1 MEIFVDTS
9 AFVAITNRSDQYH
22 LRAQEFLGT
31 LDPSIKLHTSN
42 YIIDET
48 ITRIR
53 MIVGHKPALTFG
65 KRIFSSRLYT
75 IHYIGEVIE
84 KEAFR
89 IFEKYLDK
97 KLSFTDCTSFA
108 LMKKLGIKKAFAF
121 DEDFV
126 ALGFE
131 IVPTLERGRC

>member
-9 AFVAITNRSDQYH
+9 AFVAIANRSDQYH
-22 LRAQEFLGT
+22 LKAKEFLNT
-31 LDPSIKLHTSN
+31 LDPGIKLHTSN

-53 MIVGHKPALTFG
+53 MIVGHKSALTFG
-65 KRIFSSRLYT
+65 KEIFSSRLYT
-75 IHYIGEVIE
+75 IHYIGEEIE

-108 LMKKLGIKKAFAF
+108 LMKKLGINKAFAF

-126 ALGFE
+126 TVGFE
-131 IVPTLERGRC
+131 VVPT